1 MARAETIAVSL
12 KAMEGVYSQLV
23 REHPAT
29 LLDVTR
35 TARLGFPDV
44 VFPDV
49 LRNDIYVK
57 LWSATFTPFPATTG
71 SLHGRK
77 SLAAGNSG
85 DVQIS
90 VEVRK
95 ADGTTVTDAIH
106 AGGSG
111 EPPMSTYHSV
121 VFHNNDHPTYGEMLK
136 ISLDRRLTE
145 CHLFLSFRS
154 RHRDRPATL
163 DPHELEKPFA
173 FAYLPL
179 MTTSTCLKDGVHDL
193 VLYKME
199 KNLHPSPKL
208 YYNAP
213 HTSIDDPNL
222 SSEVA
227 RNMTPLRDRVT
238 LRSYLCSSMHTT
250 DENLRRLLLDRQEL
264 VTDLN
269 QLSETLQLFN
279 FVSEEEIA
287 KFVPAT
293 LDALFGFMVA
303 NLGDRQDEVD
313 DAVFKALVKVLT
325 MTSDRR
331 FPNFNAVLDIY
342 IMEKFTFSASS
353 FRLLRAMKSTMSDP
367 STKDYRAFIKVWH
380 LIFRFVI
387 RGRALDKA
395 KGIGLDATSAHIE
408 ADFKRQTK
416 GILNEIIHLMQSTDK
431 ALIGTQTLAVQHY
444 ADILPSL
451 SQVFPPLEIAETII
465 SFADTLAQATG
476 SIAIHKLFLLL
487 QVVRSTFDIAE
498 ARALLVPAMIRWIRP
513 HLGRFDDSR
522 DVGDNQKTRDAKKI
536 KWLEC
541 SRIAVT
547 VSSSREPKLTN
558 RSSPGWSTSFRSG
571 SFLHSSK
578 TRRGRRRRT
587 IWSTVSLCY
596 RGESPR
602 MLLALITPA
611 FSGLMRT

>member
-1 MARAETIAVSL
+1 VSTVCLTELICRAETIAVCL

-29 LLDVTR
+29 LLDVPR

-49 LRNDIYVK
+49 VRNDIYIK
-57 LWSATFTPFPATTG
+57 LWSASFVPFTVNNG
-71 SLHGRK
+71 SVRGRK
-77 SLAAGNSG
+77 TLAAGNQG

-111 EPPMSTYHSV
+111 EPAMSTFHSL
-121 VFHNNDHPTYGEMLK
+121 VFHHNDQPTYGEMLK
-136 ISLDRRLTE
+136 VSLDRGMTD

-154 RHRDRPATL
+154 RHRDRPVSL

-179 MTTSTCLKDGVHDL
+179 MTTSTCITDGVHDL

-208 YYNAP
+208 YYSAP
-213 HTSIDDPNL
+213 HASIDDPIL
-222 SSEVA
+222 PTDVGKS
-227 RNMTPLRDRVT
+227 MTPLRDRVT

-250 DENLRRLLLDRQEL
+250 DDTLRRLLVDRQEL
-264 VTDLN
+264 LADLSK
-269 QLSETLQLFN
+269 LSETLQLFN
-279 FVSEEEIA
+279 FVGEEEIA

-313 DAVFKALVKVLT
+313 DAVFRALVKILS
-325 MTSDRR
+325 MTTDRR

-342 IMEKFTFSASS
+342 IVEKFSFPASS
-353 FRLLRAMKSTMSDP
+353 SRLLRAMKSTMASP
-367 STKDYRAFIKVWH
+367 STKDYRSFIKVWH

-387 RGRALDKA
+387 RARALDRA

-416 GILNEIIHLMQSTDK
+416 SILHEIDTLMKSDDK

-451 SQVFPPLEIAETII
+451 SQVFPALEIAETII
-465 SFADTLAQATG
+465 SFADTLARAEGT
-476 SIAIHKLFLLL
+476 IAIHKLFLLL
-487 QVVRSTFDIAE
+487 QVVKSTFDTAE

-513 HLGRFDDSR
+513 HLAKHEDRADGTEQQ
-522 DVGDNQKTRDAKKI
+522 VKDAKWI
-536 KWLEC
+536 KHLEC

-547 VSSSREPKLTN
+547 VS
-558 RSSPGWSTSFRSG
+558 
-571 SFLHSSK
+571 
-578 TRRGRRRRT
+578 
-587 IWSTVSLCY
+587 
-596 RGESPR
+596 
-602 MLLALITPA
+602 
-611 FSGLMRT
+611 

>member
-1 MARAETIAVSL
+1 MLTTLLTSRAESIVVSL

-35 TARLGFPDV
+35 SARLGFPDV
-44 VFPDV
+44 VYPDV
-49 LRNDIYVK
+49 VRNDIYVK
-57 LWSATFTPFPATTG
+57 LWSASFVPFPA
-71 SLHGRK
+71 SNNSVRGRK
-77 SLAAGNSG
+77 SIAAGNQG

-95 ADGTTVTDAIH
+95 ADGTTVNDAIH
-106 AGGSG
+106 AGGYG
-111 EPPMSTYHSV
+111 EPAMSTFHSM
-121 VFHNNDHPTYGEMLK
+121 VFHHDDHPTYGEMLK
-136 ISLDRRLTE
+136 ISLDRSLKD
-145 CHLFLSFRS
+145 CHMFFSFRS
-154 RHRDRPATL
+154 RHRDRSPSL

-179 MTTSTCLKDGVHDL
+179 ITTASCIKDGEHEL

-213 HTSIDDPNL
+213 HDSGNNTVLPVD
-222 SSEVA
+222 VA
-227 RNMTPLRDRVT
+227 KSMTPLRDRVT
-238 LRSYLCSSMHTT
+238 LRSYLCSSMHTADDT
-250 DENLRRLLLDRQEL
+250 LQRLLVERQKL
-264 VTDLN
+264 LADPAK
-269 QLSETLQLFN
+269 LSETLQLFN

-313 DAVFKALVKVLT
+313 DAVFRALVKVLT
-325 MTSDRR
+325 MTTDRR
-331 FPNFNAVLDIY
+331 FPNFNPVLDIY
-342 IMEKFTFSASS
+342 ITEKFNFPASS
-353 FRLLRAMKSTMSDP
+353 FRLLRAMKSTMSGP
-367 STKDYRAFIKVWH
+367 STKDYRSFIKVWH

-387 RGRALDKA
+387 RARALDRA

-416 GILNEIIHLMQSTDK
+416 AILNEIDTLMQSTDK
-431 ALIGTQTLAVQHY
+431 ALIGTQTLAVQHF

-451 SQVFPPLEIAETII
+451 AQVFPALEIAETII
-465 SFADTLAQATG
+465 SFADTLAQAEG

-487 QVVRSTFDIAE
+487 QVVRSAFDTAE

-513 HLGRFDDSR
+513 HLARYDADHDDST
-522 DVGDNQKTRDAKKI
+522 DNQGAKDAKRI

-541 SRIAVT
+541 GRIAVT
-547 VSSSREPKLTN
+547 VGFTYRAFCS
-558 RSSPGWSTSFRSG
+558 
-571 SFLHSSK
+571 HS
-578 TRRGRRRRT
+578 
-587 IWSTVSLCY
+587 
-596 RGESPR
+596 
-602 MLLALITPA
+602 
-611 FSGLMRT
+611 